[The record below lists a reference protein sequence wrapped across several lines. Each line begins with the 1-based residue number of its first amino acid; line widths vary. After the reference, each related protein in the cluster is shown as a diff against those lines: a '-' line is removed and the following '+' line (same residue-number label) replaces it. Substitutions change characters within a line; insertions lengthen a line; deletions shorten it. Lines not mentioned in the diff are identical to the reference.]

1 MIGDIDLTTPG
12 VRMQTS
18 FGFLIATLFALISQ
32 TVATEVAA
40 SDYAIVV
47 SQQTRSDAGWNRVVA
62 ALEAKH
68 NGRVIVYDT
77 AITEALLALV
87 KQFPQHVCFV
97 ATRDE
102 ATREFVAQVHR
113 LTRQLDEDP
122 YTDCLWGILTGY
134 DASNALRIAEEP
146 QALVVKKV
154 ASGTE
159 IALDRCSEGVWFSEL
174 KPGLRVRKTP
184 SGETT
189 SETGAADSTRQLAN
203 TLTTDKSQLFVTS
216 GHATERDWQIGFA
229 YRNGQ
234 FVSKSGQ
241 LFGVDV
247 KGERFAIESN
257 EPRVYLAVGNCL
269 MGHIDGPDAMAL
281 AFLNSAGV
289 RQMVGYTVLTWYGYA
304 GWGCLDYY
312 IEQPGRYTLAE
323 AFFANQQALLH
334 RLDTLAPELLKENPA
349 PGQTVR
355 RVQLSEAARAAG
367 LTAQDLAGLLHD
379 RDVLAFY
386 GDPAWSARLEKG
398 ELAWGQSLTEVDG
411 VYTFEVTGQAGDKSF
426 APVNT
431 NGSQRGGRPII
442 QFLPKR
448 LKNIRVLTGTEWNPV
463 LTDNFLLMPLPK
475 VNDPSHHFRVTF
487 RGEVAE

>member
-1 MIGDIDLTTPG
+1 MKTPLALLIVMGVLLTSRL
-12 VRMQTS
+12 VIAEETS
-18 FGFLIATLFALISQ
+18 QYAIIVSQ
-32 TVATEVAA
+32 TTQA
-40 SDYAIVV
+40 
-47 SQQTRSDAGWNRVVA
+47 DAGWNRVVE
-62 ALEAKH
+62 ALKTKH
-68 NGRVIVYDT
+68 NGQVIVYDA
-77 AITEALLALV
+77 AITETLPALT
-87 KQFPQHVCFV
+87 KQFPQFVCFV

-102 ATREFVAQVHR
+102 ATRDFVAQVHR

-122 YTDCLWGILTGY
+122 YTDCLWGIMTGY
-134 DASNALRIAEEP
+134 DAANALRIASEHEP
-146 QALVVKKV
+146 LIVKKV

-174 KPGLRVRKTP
+174 KPGLRVRKTS

-189 SETGAADSTRQLAN
+189 SETGEADSTRQLAS
-203 TLTTDKSQLFVTS
+203 TLTIDNSQLFITS
-216 GHATERDWQIGFA
+216 GHATERDWQIGFS

-234 FVSKSGQ
+234 FVSKGGQ

-247 KGERFAIESN
+247 KGERFAIESD

-312 IEQPGRYTLAE
+312 VEQPGRYTLAE

-334 RLDTLAPELLKENPA
+334 RLETYAPELLKENPS

-355 RVQLSEAARAAG
+355 SVKLSQAARAAG
-367 LTAQDLAGLLHD
+367 LTAQDIAGLLHD

-386 GDPAWSARLEKG
+386 GAPAWSARMEKG
-398 ELAWGQSLTEVDG
+398 ELAWEQRLTEVEG

-448 LKNIRVLTGTEWNPV
+448 LKNIRVLTGTEWKPV
-463 LTDNFLLMPLPK
+463 ITDNFLLMPLPK
-475 VNDPSHHFRVTF
+475 ANDESHNIRVTF
-487 RGEVAE
+487 RGEVVE